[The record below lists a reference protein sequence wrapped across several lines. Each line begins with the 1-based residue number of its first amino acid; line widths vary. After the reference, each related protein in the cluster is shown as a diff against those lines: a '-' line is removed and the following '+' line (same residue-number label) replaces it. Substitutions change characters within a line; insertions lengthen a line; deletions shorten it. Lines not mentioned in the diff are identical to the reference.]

1 MNEQIALSPR
11 LRMAASLVPP
21 GARLADIGT
30 DHGYLPA
37 ALILEGAIP
46 SAIAADL
53 RPGPLARA
61 RETAVR
67 YGLEDR
73 LSLRLC
79 DGLSGIGPEEAD
91 AVVIAGMGGET
102 IAAILE
108 AAPWVRERNI
118 PVIVQPMSSMPD
130 LRAWLGRNGYC
141 IETETLCR
149 EGETLYTALAVRAGR
164 MERMSPAQLWAGEN
178 RPDPLRGLWLD
189 YWLNRTRR
197 ALDGLSQARTGSA
210 EGRWMEM
217 QQVYRG
223 LQEMKK
229 EWEVW
234 QR

>member
-130 LRAWLGRNGYC
+130 LRAWLGQSGYC
-141 IETETLCR
+141 IETEKLCR

>member
-79 DGLSGIGPEEAD
+79 DGLSGIGPDEAD

-130 LRAWLGRNGYC
+130 LRAWLGRSGYC
-141 IETETLCR
+141 IETEKLCR
-149 EGETLYTALAVRAGR
+149 EGETLYTALEVRAGR

>member
-21 GARLADIGT
+21 GVRLADIGT

-79 DGLSGIGPEEAD
+79 DGLSGIGPDEAD

-141 IETETLCR
+141 IETEKLCR

>member
-1 MNEQIALSPR
+1 M
-11 LRMAASLVPP
+11 
-21 GARLADIGT
+21 
-30 DHGYLPA
+30 
-37 ALILEGAIP
+37 
-46 SAIAADL
+46 
-53 RPGPLARA
+53 
-61 RETAVR
+61 
-67 YGLEDR
+67 
-73 LSLRLC
+73 
-79 DGLSGIGPEEAD
+79 
-91 AVVIAGMGGET
+91 VIAGMGGET

-130 LRAWLGRNGYC
+130 LRAWLGRSGYC
-141 IETETLCR
+141 IETEKLCR
-149 EGETLYTALAVRAGR
+149 EGETLYTALSVRAGY

>member
-130 LRAWLGRNGYC
+130 LRAWLGRSGYC
-141 IETETLCR
+141 IETEKLCR

-217 QQVYRG
+217 QQV
-223 LQEMKK
+223 
-229 EWEVW
+229 
-234 QR
+234 

>member
-30 DHGYLPA
+30 DHGYLSA

-130 LRAWLGRNGYC
+130 LRAWLGRSGYC
-141 IETETLCR
+141 IETEKLCR

>member
-141 IETETLCR
+141 IETEKLCR

-234 QR
+234 QQ

>member
-141 IETETLCR
+141 IETEKLCR

>member
-141 IETETLCR
+141 IETEKLCR
-149 EGETLYTALAVRAGR
+149 EGETLYTALAVRAGS
-164 MERMSPAQLWAGEN
+164 MERISPAQRWAGEN

>member
-130 LRAWLGRNGYC
+130 LRAWLGRSGYC
-141 IETETLCR
+141 IETEKLCR
-149 EGETLYTALAVRAGR
+149 EGETLYTALSVRAGE

>member
-79 DGLSGIGPEEAD
+79 DGLSGIGQEEAD

-141 IETETLCR
+141 IETEKLCR

>member
-1 MNEQIALSPR
+1 MNEQIVLSPR

-37 ALILEGAIP
+37 ALILEGGIP

-130 LRAWLGRNGYC
+130 LRAWLGRSGYC
-141 IETETLCR
+141 IETEKLCR
-149 EGETLYTALAVRAGR
+149 EGETLYTALSVRAGY

>member
-37 ALILEGAIP
+37 ALSLEGAIP

-141 IETETLCR
+141 IETEKLCR

>member
-21 GARLADIGT
+21 GTRLADIGT

-37 ALILEGAIP
+37 ALILEGGIP

-141 IETETLCR
+141 IETEKLCR

-164 MERMSPAQLWAGEN
+164 MERMGPAQLWAGEN

>member
-21 GARLADIGT
+21 GVRLADIGT

-141 IETETLCR
+141 IETEKLCR

>member
-1 MNEQIALSPR
+1 MNEQIVLSPR

-141 IETETLCR
+141 IETEKLCR
-149 EGETLYTALAVRAGR
+149 EGETLYTALSVRAGY

-210 EGRWMEM
+210 AGRWMEM

>member
-79 DGLSGIGPEEAD
+79 DGLSGIGPDEAD

-130 LRAWLGRNGYC
+130 LRAWLGRSGYC
-141 IETETLCR
+141 IETEKLCR
-149 EGETLYTALAVRAGR
+149 EGETLYTALAVRAGY

>member
-73 LSLRLC
+73 LTLRLC

-141 IETETLCR
+141 IETEKLCR

>member
-11 LRMAASLVPP
+11 LRRAASLVPP

-141 IETETLCR
+141 IETEKLCR

>member
-141 IETETLCR
+141 IETEKLCR

-197 ALDGLSQARTGSA
+197 VLDGLSQARTGST
-210 EGRWMEM
+210 EERWMEM

>member
-46 SAIAADL
+46 SAIASDL

-91 AVVIAGMGGET
+91 ALVIAGMG
-102 IAAILE
+102 
-108 AAPWVRERNI
+108 
-118 PVIVQPMSSMPD
+118 
-130 LRAWLGRNGYC
+130 
-141 IETETLCR
+141 
-149 EGETLYTALAVRAGR
+149 
-164 MERMSPAQLWAGEN
+164 
-178 RPDPLRGLWLD
+178 
-189 YWLNRTRR
+189 
-197 ALDGLSQARTGSA
+197 
-210 EGRWMEM
+210 
-217 QQVYRG
+217 
-223 LQEMKK
+223 
-229 EWEVW
+229 
-234 QR
+234 

>member
-130 LRAWLGRNGYC
+130 LRAWLGRSGYC
-141 IETETLCR
+141 IETEKLCR